1 MDFDKEIGLRKG
13 MLYDEVKANCSSIT
27 PQYIPEWYNIYPLKY
42 SMPYIRYACKID
54 NIQGLTR
61 ICGWTDFVE
70 CRNSGEELTSL
81 FEYMLQQNEYR
92 YGKYKIIDTLSP
104 GARYTADYEYMLSLL
119 NNERILM
126 AVFSA
131 ETGSKLPE
139 NIICIQIQAYANTEY
154 SGNIMV
160 RYFFNN
166 DSEMMLVLKKTVN
179 L

>member
-1 MDFDKEIGLRKG
+1 MDFDKEIGLHKG
-13 MLYDEVKANCSSIT
+13 MLYEEVKANCSSIT
-27 PQYIPEWYNIYPLKY
+27 PQYISGWYNIYPLKY
-42 SMPYIRYACKID
+42 SMPYVRYACKID
-54 NIQGLTR
+54 DLVGLTR

-70 CRNSGEELTSL
+70 CRSSGEEITAL
-81 FEYMLQQNEYR
+81 FEYMLQQNECK
-92 YGKYKIIDTLSP
+92 YGNYKVIDTLIPS
-104 GARYTADYEYMLSLL
+104 ASHTAYYEYMLSLL

-126 AVFSA
+126 AEFSVDA
-131 ETGSKLPE
+131 GSKLPE